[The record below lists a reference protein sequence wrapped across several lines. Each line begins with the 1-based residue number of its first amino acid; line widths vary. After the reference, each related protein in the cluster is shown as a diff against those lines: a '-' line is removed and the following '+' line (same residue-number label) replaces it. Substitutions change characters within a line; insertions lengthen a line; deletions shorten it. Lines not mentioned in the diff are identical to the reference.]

1 MYDKITLFYSKS
13 TGKVKNFA
21 TGEHDMNFYGSD
33 KEDFEQIYDFIVVDY
48 DKFIENN
55 FNHFV
60 VVDGNLEFMVSNI
73 NYFRQVNSLDEK

>member
-1 MYDKITLFYSKS
+1 
-13 TGKVKNFA
+13 
-21 TGEHDMNFYGSD
+21 MNFYGSD

-73 NYFRQVNSLDEK
+73 NYFRQVSTLEE